1 MKIAYLDCFSGVS
14 GDMLL
19 GAFVSCGLEVSR
31 LEQEIRKLD
40 LGDIRLQQEQA
51 KRGALMGTRILINAP
66 PQQPSRKYRDIVE
79 RIQAAPLAP
88 RVQQQALTIFRR
100 LGEVEAALH
109 GWTLDQVHF
118 HEVGAVDS
126 IADIVGSCAAVELLG
141 IEQLHCSPLN
151 LGSGTVKCQHGL
163 LPVPAPAALEL
174 LKGIP
179 AYSSGVASELVT
191 PTGAAVV
198 ASLAASFGPFPAMRV
213 ENVGYGAG
221 SRDLRETPNVLRLTI
236 GEAAP
241 AEAGQEQLFML
252 EANLDDMN
260 PQVFNFFAERALA
273 AGALDVFFT
282 PVQMKKNRP
291 GVLLSVLCSPAQRE
305 KLMEMFFQETTTLGV
320 RGYEVFRRALE
331 RESVPVQTPYGK
343 VRVKVARRNGQ
354 VLHFSPEFEDCRR
367 LATENEI
374 PLKKVLQE
382 ATIAF
387 GKERESETSARASAT
402 EEENRDA

>member
-19 GAFVSCGLEVSR
+19 GAFVACGLEVSR

-40 LGDIRLQQEQA
+40 LGDIRLRQEQA

-198 ASLAASFGPFPAMRV
+198 ASLAASFGPFPAMQV

-221 SRDLRETPNVLRLTI
+221 SRDLGEIPNVLRLTI
-236 GEAAP
+236 GEAA
-241 AEAGQEQLFML
+241 AAGAGQEQLLML

-260 PQVFNFFAERALA
+260 PQIFNFFAERALA

-291 GVLLSVLCSPAQRE
+291 GVLLSVLCRPAQRE

-331 RESVPVQTPYGK
+331 RESVPVQTPYGE

-354 VLHFSPEFEDCRR
+354 MLHFSPEFEDCRK
-367 LATENEI
+367 LAAENEV

-387 GKERESETSARASAT
+387 WRESETSAGASAT

>member
-19 GAFVSCGLEVSR
+19 GAFVACGLEVSR

-40 LGDIRLQQEQA
+40 LGDIRLRQEQA

-221 SRDLRETPNVLRLTI
+221 SRDLRGTPNVLRLTI

-331 RESVPVQTPYGK
+331 RESVPVQTPYGE

>member
-1 MKIAYLDCFSGVS
+1 MRIAYLDCFSGVS

-19 GAFVSCGLEVSR
+19 GAFVGCGLELSQV
-31 LEQEIRKLD
+31 EQEVRKLD
-40 LGDIRLQQEQA
+40 LGDIRWRQEQV
-51 KRGALMGTRILINAP
+51 KRGMLMGTRILIEAP
-66 PQQPSRKYRDIVE
+66 PEQPSRKYRDIVE
-79 RIQAAPLAP
+79 RIEAAPLSQQ
-88 RVQQQALTIFRR
+88 VQRQALTIFRR

-126 IADIVGSCAAVELLG
+126 IADIVGSCAAIELLK
-141 IEQLHCSPLN
+141 IERLICSPLN
-151 LGSGTVKCQHGL
+151 LGGGTVKCDHGT

-179 AYSSGVASELVT
+179 VYSSGVAAELVT

-198 ASLAASFGPFPAMRV
+198 SSLVASFGPFPAMTV
-213 ENVGYGAG
+213 EHVGYGAG
-221 SRDLRETPNVLRLTI
+221 SRNLEGTPNVLRIAI
-236 GEAAP
+236 GEATSV
-241 AEAGQEQLFML
+241 ETGEEKLFML

-260 PQVFNFFAERALA
+260 PQIFNFFTERALA

-291 GVLLSVLCSPAQRE
+291 GVLLSVLCRPAQRE
-305 KLMEMFFQETTTLGV
+305 KLMEMYFQETTTIGV

-331 RESVPVQTPYGK
+331 RESVSVQTSYGE
-343 VRVKVARRNGQ
+343 VRIKVARQNGQ

-367 LATENEI
+367 LAEENAV
-374 PLKKVLQE
+374 PLKKVLEE
-382 ATIAF
+382 ATF
-387 GKERESETSARASAT
+387 TFWRESGTQAGTPAKKGKR
-402 EEENRDA
+402 R